1 MSEPAG
7 RPLRIAAVGCG
18 HLGTYHARIL
28 RDHPGAELVHVVDV
42 DAHKAAQLAAETG
55 CEPLTSCADLP
66 PDLDAVT
73 IAVPTAAHAATAV
86 PLLERG
92 VPCLVEKPLAGTL
105 DDADRILEAARRGG
119 AALAV
124 GHVERFQ
131 PGLRKVRRMGI
142 RPRFIECHRLTPFS
156 FRSMDIGVVHDL
168 MIHDLDL
175 ILDLMGPEVES
186 LDAAGGAILTDSE
199 DMASVRLI
207 FADGGRASVT
217 ASRASLSPM
226 RRFRMFS
233 PDSYVSLD
241 FHKNYGLMVK
251 KGPRWDEGREELKT
265 LSPEELAQR
274 VDFVEKEMLEIVEL
288 PLEGEEQPLQAEVD
302 SFLTSVREGRPPEVS
317 GQDGRR
323 ALALADRIATEI
335 RAHAW

>member
-1 MSEPAG
+1 VPEAG
-7 RPLRIAAVGCG
+7 ERPLRVAALGCG

-42 DAHKAAQLAAETG
+42 NGEKAAALAAETG
-55 CEPLTSCADLP
+55 CEPLTSLADLP
-66 PDLDAVT
+66 ADLDAVT
-73 IAVPTAAHAATAV
+73 IAVPTSVHAEAAI

-105 DDADRILEAARRGG
+105 ADADRILDAARRGG

-131 PGLRKVRRMGI
+131 PGLRKVREIGI

-186 LDAAGGAILTDSE
+186 LDAAGGAILTESE

-233 PDSYVSLD
+233 ADSYVSLD
-241 FHKNYGLMVK
+241 FHKNYGLMVR
-251 KGPRWDEGREELKT
+251 KGARWDEGREELRT
-265 LSPEELAQR
+265 LAPEELAKR
-274 VDFVEKEMLEIVEL
+274 TDFVEKEMLEVIEL

-302 SFLTSVREGRPPEVS
+302 SFLSSVRTGTPPEVT
-317 GQDGRR
+317 GEDGRR
-323 ALALADRIATEI
+323 ALALADRITAEI
-335 RAHAW
+335 DAHSW